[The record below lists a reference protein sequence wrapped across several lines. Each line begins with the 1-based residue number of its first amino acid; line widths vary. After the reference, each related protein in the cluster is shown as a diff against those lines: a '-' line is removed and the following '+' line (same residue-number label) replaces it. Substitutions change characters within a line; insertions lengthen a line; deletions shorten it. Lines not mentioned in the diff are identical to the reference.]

1 LRQDYDQFVE
11 LGTAILILGPDG
23 PNAFRRYWEDND
35 MPFSGMADIRSKVA
49 EKFDQEVNMFKL
61 GRMPAIFVIDRSG
74 YIRYR
79 HYANNMSDYPENAE
93 LLAVLDQLL
102 REETE

>member
-11 LGTAILILGPDG
+11 RGAAILVLGPDG
-23 PNAFRRYWEDND
+23 PNAFRRYWEDNEI
-35 MPFSGMADIRSKVA
+35 PFSGMADIRSKVA

-74 YIRYR
+74 HIRYR
-79 HYANNMSDYPENAE
+79 HYASNMSDYPENAE
-93 LLAVLDQLL
+93 LLAVLDQIL
-102 REETE
+102 REEIE